1 MCEFLNIYDMDKSE
15 CTIVK
20 VFTVKESS
28 GHTYYVQR
36 MPSMNDFGL
45 RFVVMKD
52 RRRLFSVDFKTAKQA
67 ISWLLEYLTKQ
78 LDQLELP
85 L

>member
-1 MCEFLNIYDMDKSE
+1 MDKSE
-15 CTIVK
+15 CIIVK
-20 VFTVKESS
+20 VFTVKDSS

-36 MPSMNDFGL
+36 MPGMYGFGL
-45 RFVVMKD
+45 RFVVMQD
-52 RRRLFSVDFKTAKQA
+52 RHRLCATDYSTGKEA
-67 ISWLLEYLTKQ
+67 IGWLLAYLRRS

>member
-1 MCEFLNIYDMDKSE
+1 MDKSE

-20 VFTVKESS
+20 VFTVKDSS

-36 MPSMNDFGL
+36 MPGMNSLGH
-45 RFVVMKD
+45 RFVVMMD
-52 RRRLFSVDFKTAKQA
+52 RRRLFSVDFNTGEQA
-67 ISWLLEYLTKQ
+67 VRWLLEYLIKQ
-78 LDQLELP
+78 LDQLKLP

>member
-1 MCEFLNIYDMDKSE
+1 MDESE

-20 VFTVKESS
+20 VFTVKDSS

-36 MPSMNDFGL
+36 MPGMYGYGL
-45 RFVVMKD
+45 RFVVMQD
-52 RRRLFSVDFKTAKQA
+52 RRRLCATDFCKGGLA
-67 ISWLLEYLTKQ
+67 IGWLLAYLCRN
-78 LDQLELP
+78 LDQLELQ

>member
-1 MCEFLNIYDMDKSE
+1 MDKSE

-20 VFTVKESS
+20 VFTVKDSS

-36 MPSMNDFGL
+36 MPGMWGIGL
-45 RFVVMKD
+45 RFVVMQD
-52 RRRLFSVDFKTAKQA
+52 RRRLCAHDFKTGREA
-67 ISWLLEYLTKQ
+67 IAWLLAYLNKQ
-78 LDQLELP
+78 LEQQELS

>member
-1 MCEFLNIYDMDKSE
+1 MQCLINFDVMDKSE

-20 VFTVKESS
+20 VFTVKDSS

-36 MPSMNDFGL
+36 MPGMYSLGH
-45 RFVVMKD
+45 RFVVMQD
-52 RRRLFSVDFKTAKQA
+52 RKRLSSIDFKDGKNA
-67 ISWLLEYLTKQ
+67 IGWLLDRLMTNLK
-78 LDQLELP
+78 QLELP

>member
-1 MCEFLNIYDMDKSE
+1 MDKSD

-20 VFTVKESS
+20 VFTVKDSN

-36 MPSMNDFGL
+36 MPGLYNFGI
-45 RFVVMKD
+45 RFNVMQD
-52 RRRLFSVDFKTAKQA
+52 RRRLYYGDFRTGKEA
-67 ISWLLEYLTKQ
+67 ISWLLGYLAKQ